1 MDGVGVEVSS
11 LAWDDTNA
19 APSPKK
25 SSAPAVVD
33 VSPSH
38 SVTSVAINATAR
50 AVCVSAAA
58 PGGTSGDAAGT
69 SKLFDRGGVTVADPE
84 TLALSPAKLLPGTFV
99 CEGSVDSTSDGRP
112 TVVVGET
119 SVPTADDD
127 ASGNDGEQEGIC
139 VEDGKPAAC
148 PVVVD
153 DVDSGPSCDG

>member
-38 SVTSVAINATAR
+38 SMTSVATATA
-50 AVCVSAAA
+50 VPVSAAA
-58 PGGTSGDAAGT
+58 PSDTSGGAAAT
-69 SKLFDRGGVTVADPE
+69 SKLFGRGGVTVADPE
-84 TLALSPAKLLPGTFV
+84 TVASSPAKLLPETFV
-99 CEGSVDSTSDGRP
+99 CEASVDSRSDSRA

-119 SVPTADDD
+119 GVPAADDD
-127 ASGNDGEQEGIC
+127 ASGNGGELQEGIC

-153 DVDSGPSCDG
+153 DVDGGPSYDG